1 MHALY
6 VGLICCHGK
15 SEGPCQLHT
24 WGTAPPNAQVRRD
37 DFPGSRVRKCIH
49 IIHRISI
56 SSWHHDEHIVP
67 AFVRYHIPVSH
78 FAWEGI
84 EKKKKVKSEI
94 LKFLNLGPSRMFS
107 KQSCFRT
114 ARLGKLGGNLLTVF
128 PINRQK
134 GVVPNIPHPP
144 GYEFQLFWVK
154 KIVSV
159 KKIEA
164 EVLPYRFR
172 DVSVSKSVKVFC
184 RSSPFFIRSSFF
196 NG

>member
-6 VGLICCHGK
+6 VGLIFCHGK

-67 AFVRYHIPVSH
+67 AFVRYHIP
-78 FAWEGI
+78 
-84 EKKKKVKSEI
+84 
-94 LKFLNLGPSRMFS
+94 
-107 KQSCFRT
+107 SCFRT

-172 DVSVSKSVKVFC
+172 DVSVSKSVK
-184 RSSPFFIRSSFF
+184 
-196 NG
+196 